1 MVGAGELTML
11 TWQRWGFY
19 VSFKNF
25 QFDGFILGPLS
36 DSSNLSPLMTQLSFE
51 LWACGCYKLYKI
63 SNLSNLYFLLTN
75 K

>member
-11 TWQRWGFY
+11 TRQQGSFY
-19 VSFKNF
+19 DSFKNF

-51 LWACGCYKLYKI
+51 LWACGCYKVI
-63 SNLSNLYFLLTN
+63 QDI
-75 K
+75 